1 MEPAEPTWP
10 VYFFVRGQKIEFKQ
24 PRQLFPLHGPWPGGR
39 KYMSRRVNES
49 LEQLQERCEAEHMEL
64 DVRFLHTAG

>member
-1 MEPAEPTWP
+1 MEPAEPTGP

-24 PRQLFPLHGPWPGGR
+24 PRQPFKLRGAWPGGQ
-39 KYMSRRVNES
+39 KTMSRRVDES